1 MHISRKGQ
9 QLMERWEGR
18 EHTAY
23 QDSAGLW
30 TIGVGHLIK
39 ADEEWMRSATLTDEQ
54 IDQLFAGD
62 IAWAE
67 AAVASTFPQVKH
79 QSQFDALVSF
89 TFNLGASAVAA
100 GTLDDLINVG
110 ATPEDISAKWLSYN
124 RAGGQVVNGLVE
136 RRKAEVQLYWSYLW
150 QLAVVLLFTAAA
162 MLAGGA
168 ALLFT

>member
-1 MHISRKGQ
+1 
-9 QLMERWEGR
+9 MEQWEGR
-18 EHTAY
+18 RNTAY

-39 ADEEWMRSATLTDEQ
+39 PDEQWMRTATLTDAQ

-67 AAVASTFPQVKH
+67 DAVTRLFPDVKH

-89 TFNLGASAVAA
+89 TFNLGASAVEA
-100 GTLDDLINVG
+100 GTLDDLIEDG

-124 RAGGQVVNGLVE
+124 RAGGQVVNGLVT
-136 RRKAEVQLYWSYLW
+136 RRKAEVQHYWSYLW
-150 QLAVVLLFTAAA
+150 KLAVVLLFAAAA
-162 MLAGGA
+162 MLAGSA
-168 ALLFT
+168 AILFT